1 MEWNYKAITIY
12 ITYEG
17 KFNFKFNG
25 KSYECDTLRKAKKLI
40 DEKTADFYKMSHSDV
55 TKMLNK
61 LSNKERTFVIQLIN
75 ELGLH
80 ANTNYCDAG
89 ISEDFVFEY
98 DFELDELN
106 KN

>member
-1 MEWNYKAITIY
+1 
-12 ITYEG
+12 
-17 KFNFKFNG
+17 
-25 KSYECDTLRKAKKLI
+25 
-40 DEKTADFYKMSHSDV
+40 
-55 TKMLNK
+55 MLNK
-61 LSNKERTFVIQLIN
+61 LNYKEKTFVIQLIS

>member
-1 MEWNYKAITIY
+1 MEWNYKGITIY
-12 ITYEG
+12 ITREG
-17 KFNFKFNG
+17 NFNFTIFG
-25 KSYECDTLRKAKKLI
+25 KAYERDTLRKAKKLI

-61 LSNKERTFVIQLIN
+61 LNYKERTFVIQLIS

>member
-12 ITYEG
+12 ITHEG
-17 KFNFKFNG
+17 KFVFEFNG
-25 KSYECDTLRKAKKLI
+25 KNYECDTLRKAKKLI

-61 LSNKERTFVIQLIN
+61 LNNKERTFVVQLIT

-80 ANTNYCDAG
+80 ANSNYCDAG